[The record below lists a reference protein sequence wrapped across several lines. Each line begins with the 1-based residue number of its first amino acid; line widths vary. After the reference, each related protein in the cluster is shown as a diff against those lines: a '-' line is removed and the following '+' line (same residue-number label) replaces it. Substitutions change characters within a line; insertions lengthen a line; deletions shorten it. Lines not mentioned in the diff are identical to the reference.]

1 MSYVTQSL
9 ARQSAIA
16 NQNRAEMAAIK
27 ASAAQQSLL
36 NSRSRDLSAL
46 AKKDLRLQLNKER
59 AELQARAAR
68 AQRDTLKKKK
78 LDCYA

>member
-1 MSYVTQSL
+1 MSYITQSL

-16 NQNRAEMAAIK
+16 NQNRAEMAAMK

-36 NSRSRDLSAL
+36 NSRSTNLSAL
-46 AKKDLRLQLNKER
+46 AKKDLQLQLDKEK
-59 AELQARAAR
+59 AELQARVAK
-68 AQRDTLKKKK
+68 AQRDSLKKKK